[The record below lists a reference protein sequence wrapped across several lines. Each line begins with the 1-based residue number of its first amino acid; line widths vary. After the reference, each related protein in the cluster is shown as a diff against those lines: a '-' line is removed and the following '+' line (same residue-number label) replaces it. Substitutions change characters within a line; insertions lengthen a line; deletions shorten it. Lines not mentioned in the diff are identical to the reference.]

1 MGTSKTQ
8 PNDWMTK
15 DGTGKIT
22 TFADERGWCIQHADG
37 QVEVIHAMSDVAE
50 TPAVAPTV
58 LNVINPSAGDYS
70 VGAGDVILFTVSWSE
85 PITVT
90 GTPQIAFNEN
100 AVGAVAD
107 YDPAQSTIN
116 KMVFAYTVTTPG
128 AIDTVVEAV
137 SLNGGTIVGADDG
150 VTAATLDFNG
160 DYVQPTGV
168 TVVA

>member
-15 DGTGKIT
+15 DGSGNIT
-22 TFADERGWCIQHADG
+22 TFADERGWCIQHANG
-37 QVEVIHAMSDVAE
+37 FVEVIHCMKDVVE

-58 LNVINPSAGDYS
+58 LNVENPAAGDYS
-70 VGAGDVILFTVSWSE
+70 VGAGDVIQFVVFWSE
-85 PITVT
+85 PVTIT

-100 AVGAVAD
+100 GVGQTAD
-107 YDPAQSTIN
+107 YDPAQSSSN
-116 KMVFAYTVTTPG
+116 KSVFEFTVTTAG

-137 SLNGGTIVGADDG
+137 QANGGTIVGADDG
-150 VTAATLDFNG
+150 VTAAIMAFDAG
-160 DYVQPTGV
+160 YVQPTGV